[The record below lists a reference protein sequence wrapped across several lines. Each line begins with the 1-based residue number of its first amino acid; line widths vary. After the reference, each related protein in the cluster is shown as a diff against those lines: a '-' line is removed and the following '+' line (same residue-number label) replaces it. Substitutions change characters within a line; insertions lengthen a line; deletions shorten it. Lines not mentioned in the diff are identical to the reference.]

1 MSNFERKINLQIF
14 NKGVQLSTVNGYN
27 TTPMTRKELQVLIS
41 DALVIER
48 ALGDAERA
56 GKTHLKAVS

>member
-1 MSNFERKINLQIF
+1 MNSFERKINLQVF
-14 NKGVQLSTVNGYN
+14 NKGGQQTTVNGYN

-41 DALVIER
+41 DALIIER